1 MSFVPSKWA
10 TAEKVKKFGGSSS
23 ISNRSIVVM
32 LTSESTFGYK
42 NPSTES
48 EITLQCNK
56 YIDFKNYLQII
67 FLNENNNIVGGLS

>member
-1 MSFVPSKWA
+1 
-10 TAEKVKKFGGSSS
+10 
-23 ISNRSIVVM
+23 M

-67 FLNENNNIVGGLS
+67 FLNENNNIMGGLS